1 MVLQVKYFF
10 LSSIFLLCLF
20 LSLSLFIGPVKISF
34 YQIIEII
41 LSKLYLVGN
50 EVTFN
55 QIQENVLINIRLP
68 RIILALLVGVGLG
81 TAGAM
86 LQGLF
91 RNPLIDPG
99 FIGVSSGAAVGA
111 MVGIMF
117 VNTILLFVTFI
128 EINIILPLLSI
139 LGSFLTTI
147 LVFNISKVLGKTN
160 IMAMLLTGIAINA
173 LSGSIIGF
181 FVSISSDA
189 ELRSFTFWTLGGL
202 DKAGWSVIALLIFF
216 IVLPLFISL
225 KLRTQLDIF
234 MLGDAEASHLGVN
247 VEKLKK
253 IIIVLSSIMVGI
265 SVAFCGMIGF
275 VGLVTPHLVR
285 LFIGPKHKYLL
296 PGSAILGA
304 ILLIF
309 SDLIS
314 RTIIAPAQLPIGVV
328 TSAIGSPFFIW
339 LIVMQKK
346 RLSYGE

>member
-1 MVLQVKYFF
+1 MVLQVKHFF
-10 LSSIFLLCLF
+10 LSSIFLLFFF
-20 LSLSLFIGPVKISF
+20 LSLSLFLGPVKISF
-34 YQIIEII
+34 YQIVEII
-41 LSKLYLVGN
+41 LSKLYLVNN

-55 QIQENVLINIRLP
+55 QIQENVLINIRFP
-68 RIILALLVGVGLG
+68 RIILALLVGAGLG

-117 VNTILLFVTFI
+117 ANTILLFVTFI

-147 LVFNISKVLGKTN
+147 IVFNISKVLGKTN

-202 DKAGWSVIALLIFF
+202 DKAGWSVIALLILF
-216 IVLPLFISL
+216 IVLPLCISL
-225 KLRTQLDIF
+225 KLREQLDIF

-253 IIIVLSSIMVGI
+253 IIIVLSSTVVGI

>member
-160 IMAMLLTGIAINA
+160 IMAMLLTGIAIN
-173 LSGSIIGF
+173 
-181 FVSISSDA
+181 
-189 ELRSFTFWTLGGL
+189 
-202 DKAGWSVIALLIFF
+202 
-216 IVLPLFISL
+216 
-225 KLRTQLDIF
+225 
-234 MLGDAEASHLGVN
+234 
-247 VEKLKK
+247 
-253 IIIVLSSIMVGI
+253 
-265 SVAFCGMIGF
+265 
-275 VGLVTPHLVR
+275 
-285 LFIGPKHKYLL
+285 
-296 PGSAILGA
+296 
-304 ILLIF
+304 
-309 SDLIS
+309 
-314 RTIIAPAQLPIGVV
+314 
-328 TSAIGSPFFIW
+328 
-339 LIVMQKK
+339 
-346 RLSYGE
+346 